1 MTQICLLEPLT
12 QTALLGETCTKLP
25 GFEPNLIYQAVS
37 RIVFQPTGR
46 RLSLSNYSCAAV
58 VQLYPTSAS
67 LPTNQSV
74 SILTNQDSAFLAPI

>member
-12 QTALLGETCTKLP
+12 QAALLGETCTKLP

-46 RLSLSNYSCAAV
+46 RLSLSNYSCGAAI
-58 VQLYPTSAS
+58 SHIS
-67 LPTNQSV
+67 IFTNQSEC
-74 SILTNQDSAFLAPI
+74 LDSDQSR